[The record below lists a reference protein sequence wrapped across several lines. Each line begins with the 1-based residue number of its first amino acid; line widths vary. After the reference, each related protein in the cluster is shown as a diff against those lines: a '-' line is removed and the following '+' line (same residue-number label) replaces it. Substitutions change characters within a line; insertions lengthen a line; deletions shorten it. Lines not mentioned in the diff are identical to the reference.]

1 MVSPTLYTI
10 GEEFIALERILE
22 EQPDGAT
29 EADLD
34 TVAHWLE
41 ELHGKL
47 EEKLSRC
54 IAYIREQEALSEA
67 RLAEAQRLRESAAV
81 PANRVKRLKE
91 AIRFVFETQ
100 GLKKIETALG
110 NVTLAGNGGKA
121 PLEVLVPV
129 DQLPDDCKRV
139 VVEPDLDAIRAVLAK
154 GESVTFARALPRG
167 NHIRI
172 K

>member
-54 IAYIREQEALSEA
+54 IAYIR
-67 RLAEAQRLRESAAV
+67 
-81 PANRVKRLKE
+81 
-91 AIRFVFETQ
+91 FVFETQ

-129 DQLPDDCKRV
+129 DQLPADCKRV
-139 VVEPDLDAIRAVLAK
+139 VVEPDLDAIRNVLAK